1 MTVDLGRTLILIFI
15 LLVMLVLPIL
25 ALADLFRKGNWAS
38 GNAYLL
44 WITLI
49 LLLPG
54 LGAAAY
60 FVFGPSS
67 TNQGK
72 KT

>member
-44 WITLI
+44 
-49 LLLPG
+49 
-54 LGAAAY
+54 
-60 FVFGPSS
+60 
-67 TNQGK
+67 
-72 KT
+72 